1 MARLRGFH
9 PVGISNDRE
18 KPWRLIDNV
27 CFSKPAKIAWRIFC
41 AAMDLSR
48 FYFINNSIGELLS
61 GDDIDFLKQSIVQKH
76 YSKGDNIYSEGVYPK
91 GVFILDKGK
100 IKIYQ
105 ETFEGTQQI
114 MNIHVQGEIIG
125 YRPLLCGDRYP
136 VTATAMEEC
145 RISFIPKKQFLL
157 ALDKSSRLSN
167 MLLKFL
173 SNEFTVWVNTI
184 SNLKHRTV
192 KERLFLN
199 LLILTEKYRAKKKW
213 PVEITLS
220 RADLAALIGTSN
232 ETLARLLKILRDE
245 KYISVRGRTIIIQGP
260 AQEERIQKSLNG
272 LF

>member
-1 MARLRGFH
+1 
-9 PVGISNDRE
+9 
-18 KPWRLIDNV
+18 
-27 CFSKPAKIAWRIFC
+27 
-41 AAMDLSR
+41 MDLSR

-61 GDDIDFLKQSIVQKH
+61 GDDIDFLKQFIVQKH
-76 YSKGDNIYSEGVYPK
+76 YSKGQNIYSEGAYPK

-114 MNIHVQGEIIG
+114 INIHVQGEIIG
-125 YRPLLCGDRYP
+125 YRPLLCEDRYP
-136 VTATAMEEC
+136 VTATAIEEC

-157 ALDKSSRLSN
+157 ALNKSSLLSN

-199 LLILTEKYRAKKKW
+199 LLILSEKYRGKKKW

-220 RADLAALIGTSN
+220 RADFAALIGTSN

-260 AQEERIQKSLNG
+260 AMEERIQNSLNG